1 MCKSLLLLR
10 VLFYLSI
17 FEVLRQAFVLQN
29 VVFFFFFVLLIVV
42 FSILNKKDDHPPP
55 SQPREEVRGSPTLLS
70 N

>member
-1 MCKSLLLLR
+1 MLLLR
-10 VLFYLSI
+10 DLFYLSN

-29 VVFFFFFVLLIVV
+29 MFFVPKCTLIAV
-42 FSILNKKDDHPPP
+42 FSILNKKADGHPPP